1 MTSPLDYQQCASMEM
16 CDSEGVLDEE
26 RHAQGCIGRM
36 MKGWA
41 YDERR
46 FVGVESRAILRIGSM
61 A

>member
-1 MTSPLDYQQCASMEM
+1 MEM